1 MDLLGQLHKNNEVI
15 AAAVYISVVN
25 MDREEAERVVAAQ
38 LHEIH
43 SFADQHSIV
52 IIDSYIER
60 EGSDAERNRL
70 REDART
76 GRYRV
81 VLHCGDINSDSFY
94 VLGVDKINVLRY
106 EGL

>member
-15 AAAVYISVVN
+15 AAAVYISVEN
-25 MDREEAERVVAAQ
+25 MDREEAERVIVAQ
-38 LHEIH
+38 LYQIH

-60 EGSDAERNRL
+60 EDGETERKRL

-81 VLHCGDINSDSFY
+81 VLHCGDIDSDSFY
-94 VLGVDKINVLRY
+94 EFGVVEINVQRY
-106 EGL
+106 EGK

>member
-1 MDLLGQLHKNNEVI
+1 MELLRELHKNNEVI

-25 MDREEAERVVAAQ
+25 MDREEAERVIAAQ
-38 LHEIH
+38 LHQIH

-60 EGSDAERNRL
+60 YGSEAERNRL
-70 REDART
+70 LEDARS
-76 GRYRV
+76 GRYRA
-81 VLHCGDINSDSFY
+81 VLHCGDNDSDSFY
-94 VLGVDKINVLRY
+94 EFRVVEINVLQY

>member
-1 MDLLGQLHKNNEVI
+1 MDLLGQLHKSNEVI

-25 MDREEAERVVAAQ
+25 TDREEAERVITAQ
-38 LHEIH
+38 LHQIH
-43 SFADQHSIV
+43 SFANQHSIV

-60 EGSDAERNRL
+60 YGSEAERNRL

-81 VLHCGDINSDSFY
+81 LLHCGDIDSDSFY
-94 VLGVDKINVLRY
+94 EFGVVDINVLQY
-106 EGL
+106 EGK

>member
-1 MDLLGQLHKNNEVI
+1 MDLLGQLHKSSEVI
-15 AAAVYISVVN
+15 TAAVYISVVN
-25 MDREEAERVVAAQ
+25 MDQEEAERVIAAQ
-38 LHEIH
+38 FHEIH

-52 IIDSYIER
+52 IIDTYIER

-81 VLHCGDINSDSFY
+81 ILHCGDIDSDSFY
-94 VLGVDKINVLRY
+94 EFGVVEINVLQY
-106 EGL
+106 EAK